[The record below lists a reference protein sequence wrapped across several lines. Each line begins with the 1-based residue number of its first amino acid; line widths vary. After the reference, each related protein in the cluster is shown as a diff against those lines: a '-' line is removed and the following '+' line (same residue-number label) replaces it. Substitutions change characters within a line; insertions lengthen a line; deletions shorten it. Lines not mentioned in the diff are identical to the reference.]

1 MTVTVGLI
9 PTAPQNLIRVQA
21 LSETSIQGSWQ
32 PGLEIMS
39 NPETLSYKIYLDD
52 GSGNNPV
59 VFWDS
64 AGVAL
69 SNIATLTSLQTSTV
83 YSATVTATNVIGES
97 LTSDAL
103 TIYTGMVPSKIT
115 TLKWESSSTTTV

>member
-21 LSETSIQGSWQ
+21 LSETSIQVSWQ